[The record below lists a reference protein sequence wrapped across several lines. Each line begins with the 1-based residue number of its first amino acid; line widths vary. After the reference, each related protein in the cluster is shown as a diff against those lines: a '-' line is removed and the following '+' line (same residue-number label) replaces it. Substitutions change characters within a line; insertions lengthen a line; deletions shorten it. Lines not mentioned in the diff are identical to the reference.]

1 MASALRTVSL
11 KPELLVAPV
20 FKGYVENIKYGWDKL
35 SEHANVSSVVME
47 QALISKCI
55 EVDTLPVCFHW
66 LNTTMSTGSPI
77 SAIVS
82 HYSESCYSMV
92 GIVLTERLT
101 TCMKSH
107 IKEYARYMRAPRSLE
122 MVISIEASRR

>member
-107 IKEYARYMRAPRSLE
+107 IKEYARYMTT
-122 MVISIEASRR
+122 